1 MNEGLACL
9 VMPMFMSFK
18 PDIQISRAMLESHQE
33 MGCESRQEQGSYIGS
48 QQLHGGLLTFVP
60 LNDMCS
66 RKCAAPLLS
75 GVSYL
80 LPASIQTPTVAVS
93 ANGVVSE
100 ATRMPLGRVVTCN
113 ANDRQL
119 ALLRH
124 TGARDEVREALL
136 LDNLL

>member
-1 MNEGLACL
+1 
-9 VMPMFMSFK
+9 
-18 PDIQISRAMLESHQE
+18 MLESHQWV
-33 MGCESRQEQGSYIGS
+33 GCESRQEQDSHVGS
-48 QQLHGGLLTFVP
+48 QQLHRGVLTFVP
-60 LNDMCS
+60 LNAMCS

-113 ANDRQL
+113 ASDQGS
-119 ALLRH
+119 ALSCH
-124 TGARDEVREALL
+124 TDARVGFDVSVRETLL
-136 LDNLL
+136 LDTPL